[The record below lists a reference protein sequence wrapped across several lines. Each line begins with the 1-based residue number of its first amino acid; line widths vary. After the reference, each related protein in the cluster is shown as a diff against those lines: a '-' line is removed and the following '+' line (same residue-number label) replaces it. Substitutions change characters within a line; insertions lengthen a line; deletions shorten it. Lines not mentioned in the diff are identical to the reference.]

1 MKNNKR
7 EMLLTSLVC
16 LLPLFAGAALY
27 PRLPETMAT
36 HWDFSGN
43 ANGWSSRAAT
53 VFGLPLFILAL
64 HLVCFYAESRETKKN
79 RNPVL
84 RTVLLWFC
92 PAVSLLGGAVTL
104 GTGLGYEMP
113 ISTVV
118 PVFMGLLFLIL
129 GNYLPKIRQNRT
141 MGIKLPWTLASEENW
156 TRTHRVAGFTWVAAG
171 LLMLLSALLR
181 LHGPTVTVV
190 LLALAVGIPVLY
202 SYLYYRRYEK
212 GGAQ

>member
-7 EMLLTSLVC
+7 EILLTSLVC

-36 HWDFSGN
+36 HWDFAGN

-79 RNPVL
+79 TNSVL
-84 RTVLLWFC
+84 RTVLLWSC
-92 PAVSLLGGAVTL
+92 PAMSLLGGAVTL
-104 GTGLGYEMP
+104 GTGLGYEMH

-118 PVFMGLLFLIL
+118 PVFVGLLFLIL
-129 GNYLPKIRQNRT
+129 GNYLPKIRRNLT
-141 MGIKLPWTLASEENW
+141 VGIKLPWTLASEENW
-156 TRTHRVAGFTWVAAG
+156 NHTHRVAGFLWVLAG
-171 LLMLLSALLR
+171 LVTLAVTLLGAWSSGLFFALL
-181 LHGPTVTVV
+181 V
-190 LLALAVGIPVLY
+190 LTAGIPTLY
-202 SYLYYRRYEK
+202 SYCYYRRHEK

>member
-84 RTVLLWFC
+84 ADGAAVVL
-92 PAVSLLGGAVTL
+92 PGRIAARRGGH
-104 GTGLGYEMP
+104 P
-113 ISTVV
+113 
-118 PVFMGLLFLIL
+118 
-129 GNYLPKIRQNRT
+129 R
-141 MGIKLPWTLASEENW
+141 
-156 TRTHRVAGFTWVAAG
+156 HRAG
-171 LLMLLSALLR
+171 L
-181 LHGPTVTVV
+181 
-190 LLALAVGIPVLY
+190 
-202 SYLYYRRYEK
+202 
-212 GGAQ
+212 

>member
-1 MKNNKR
+1 MKNSKW
-7 EMLLTSLVC
+7 ELLLTSLVC
-16 LLPLFAGAALY
+16 LLPLPVGAALY
-27 PRLPETMAT
+27 PRLPEIMVT
-36 HWDFSGN
+36 HWNFSGN

-79 RNPVL
+79 TNPVL

-104 GTGLGYEMP
+104 GTGLGYEMH

-118 PVFMGLLFLIL
+118 PVFGGLLFLIL

-141 MGIKLPWTLASEENW
+141 MGIKLPWTLQSEENW
-156 TRTHRVAGFTWVAAG
+156 TRTHRLAGFLWVAGGLLLILLTLLGLGSTWVYAAVTAAMVLIPG
-171 LLMLLSALLR
+171 FYSWE
-181 LHGPTVTVV
+181 LH
-190 LLALAVGIPVLY
+190 
-202 SYLYYRRYEK
+202 RK
-212 GGAQ
+212 GV

>member
-27 PRLPETMAT
+27 PRLPETMVT

-156 TRTHRVAGFTWVAAG
+156 SRTHRVAGFTWVAAG
-171 LLMLLSALLR
+171 LLMVVSAFWQ

-202 SYLYYRRYEK
+202 SYLYYRRHEK

>member
-1 MKNNKR
+1 MKNSKW
-7 EMLLTSLVC
+7 ELLLTSLVC

-79 RNPVL
+79 TNPVL

-104 GTGLGYEMP
+104 GTGLGYEMH

-118 PVFMGLLFLIL
+118 PVFVGLLFLIL

-141 MGIKLPWTLASEENW
+141 MGIRLPWTLASGENW
-156 TRTHRVAGFTWVAAG
+156 NRTHRLAGFLWVAGG
-171 LLMLLSALLR
+171 LLLILLTLLGLGNVWVYAAVTAAMVLIPGFYSWE
-181 LHGPTVTVV
+181 LH
-190 LLALAVGIPVLY
+190 
-202 SYLYYRRYEK
+202 RK
-212 GGAQ
+212 GV

>member
-1 MKNNKR
+1 MKNSKW
-7 EMLLTSLVC
+7 ELLLTSLVC
-16 LLPLFAGAALY
+16 LLPLPVGAALY
-27 PRLPETMAT
+27 PRLPEIMVT
-36 HWDFSGN
+36 HWDVSGN

-79 RNPVL
+79 TNPVL

-104 GTGLGYEMP
+104 GTGLGYEMH

-118 PVFMGLLFLIL
+118 PVFVGLLFLIL

-141 MGIKLPWTLASEENW
+141 MGIKLPWTLQSEENW
-156 TRTHRVAGFTWVAAG
+156 TRTHRLAGFLWVAGGLLLILLTLLGLGSTWVYAAVTAAMVLIPG
-171 LLMLLSALLR
+171 FYSWE
-181 LHGPTVTVV
+181 LH
-190 LLALAVGIPVLY
+190 
-202 SYLYYRRYEK
+202 RK
-212 GGAQ
+212 GV

>member
-1 MKNNKR
+1 MKNSKW
-7 EMLLTSLVC
+7 ELLLTSLVC
-16 LLPLFAGAALY
+16 LLPLPVGTALY
-27 PRLPETMAT
+27 PRLPEIMVT

-53 VFGLPLFILAL
+53 VFGLPLVILAL

-79 RNPVL
+79 TNPVL

-104 GTGLGYEMP
+104 GTGLGYEMH

-118 PVFMGLLFLIL
+118 PVFVGLLFLIL

-141 MGIKLPWTLASEENW
+141 MGIKLPWTLQSEENW
-156 TRTHRVAGFTWVAAG
+156 TRTHRLAGFLWVAGGLLLILLTLLGLGSTWVYAAVTAAMVLIPG
-171 LLMLLSALLR
+171 FYSWE
-181 LHGPTVTVV
+181 LH
-190 LLALAVGIPVLY
+190 
-202 SYLYYRRYEK
+202 RK
-212 GGAQ
+212 GV

>member
-64 HLVCFYAESRETKKN
+64 HLVCFYAESRETKKH

-84 RTVLLWFC
+84 H
-92 PAVSLLGGAVTL
+92 
-104 GTGLGYEMP
+104 

-118 PVFMGLLFLIL
+118 PVFVGLLFLIL

-141 MGIKLPWTLASEENW
+141 VGIKLPWTLQSEENW
-156 TRTHRVAGFTWVAAG
+156 TRTHRLSGFLWVLCG
-171 LLMLLSALLR
+171 LVMIPLSLLR
-181 LHGPTVTVV
+181 LWSGWLFGA
-190 LLALAVGIPVLY
+190 LLAVMVLIPTIY
-202 SYLYYRRYEK
+202 SYALHRK
-212 GGAQ
+212 GI

>member
-1 MKNNKR
+1 MKANKK
-7 EMLLTSLVC
+7 ELLLTSAVC
-16 LLPLFAGAALY
+16 LLPLLAGIILY

-36 HWDFSGN
+36 HWGFDGT

-64 HLVCFYAESRETKKN
+64 HLICFYAESHGTN
-79 RNPVL
+79 RNMNPVL
-84 RTVLLWFC
+84 RTVMLWIC
-92 PAVSLLGGAVTL
+92 PAMSLLGSALTL
-104 GTGLGYEMP
+104 GTGLGYEMH

-118 PVFMGLLFLIL
+118 PVFVGLLFLIL
-129 GNYLPKIRQNRT
+129 GQLSAEDTAEPHH
-141 MGIKLPWTLASEENW
+141 GIKLPWTLASEENW

-171 LLMLLSALLR
+171 LLMVVSAFWQ

-202 SYLYYRRYEK
+202 SYLYYRRHEK

>member
-1 MKNNKR
+1 MKINKK
-7 EMLLTSLVC
+7 ELLLTSLVC
-16 LLPLFAGAALY
+16 LLPLLAGVALY

-36 HWDFSGN
+36 HWGFDGT

-118 PVFMGLLFLIL
+118 PVFVGLLFLIL

-141 MGIKLPWTLASEENW
+141 VGIKLPWTLASEENW
-156 TRTHRVAGFTWVAAG
+156 TRTHRAAGFTWVAAG
-171 LLMLLSALLR
+171 LLMVVSAFWQ
-181 LHGPTVTVV
+181 LHGPMVTVV

>member
-1 MKNNKR
+1 MKNSKW
-7 EMLLTSLVC
+7 ELLLTSLVC
-16 LLPLFAGAALY
+16 LLPLPVGAALY
-27 PRLPETMAT
+27 PRLPEIMVT
-36 HWDFSGN
+36 HWDVSGN

-79 RNPVL
+79 TNPVL

-104 GTGLGYEMP
+104 GTGLGYEMH

-118 PVFMGLLFLIL
+118 PVFVGLLFLIL

-141 MGIKLPWTLASEENW
+141 MGIKLPWTLQSEENW
-156 TRTHRVAGFTWVAAG
+156 TRTHRLAGFLWVAGG
-171 LLMLLSALLR
+171 LLLILLTLLGLGNVWVYAAVMAAMVLIPGFYSWE
-181 LHGPTVTVV
+181 LH
-190 LLALAVGIPVLY
+190 
-202 SYLYYRRYEK
+202 RK
-212 GGAQ
+212 GV

>member
-7 EMLLTSLVC
+7 EILLTSLVC

-27 PRLPETMAT
+27 PRLPETMVT

-92 PAVSLLGGAVTL
+92 PAVSLLSGAMTL
-104 GTGLGYEMP
+104 GTGLGYEMH

-118 PVFMGLLFLIL
+118 PVFVGLLFLIL
-129 GNYLPKIRQNRT
+129 GHYLPKIRQNRT

-156 TRTHRVAGFTWVAAG
+156 TRTHRAAGFTWVAAG
-171 LLMLLSALLR
+171 LLMVVSAFWQ

-202 SYLYYRRYEK
+202 SYLYYRRHEK